1 MVTLTSSRLQSS
13 PGRRLRQEELNK
25 QRRMNRKNGL
35 LRLWMNVSDVA
46 QVCFECLGAEL
57 LVEDMA

>member
-1 MVTLTSSRLQSS
+1 MQNAAY
-13 PGRRLRQEELNK
+13 G
-25 QRRMNRKNGL
+25 
-35 LRLWMNVSDVA
+35 MNVSDVA